1 MAKALSDYISENL
14 DMSAFEIDGLP
25 APVLRTDN
33 GSHDVTVTYTFDGG
47 RQLELYASHYKS
59 ESRNQFSAGIR
70 PQTFDGTFVRMS
82 IMDILVF
89 DRENISR
96 YGAKKFAE
104 YAVLNLKAYVGFLS
118 IPGNVE
124 AMLEKCN

>member
-1 MAKALSDYISENL
+1 MAKALSDYLSETL

-25 APVLRTDN
+25 TPELDVDN
-33 GSHDVTVTYTFDGG
+33 RSHDVTVTYTFDGG
-47 RQLELYASHYKS
+47 RQLQVYASHYKS
-59 ESRNQFSAGIR
+59 DRHNQYSAGIR
-70 PQTFDGTFVRMS
+70 PQTFDGTFMRIS

-89 DRENISR
+89 DRENIAR

-118 IPGNVE
+118 IPSNVE
-124 AMLEKCN
+124 EMLKKCR

>member
-14 DMSAFEIDGLP
+14 DLSAFEIDGLP
-25 APVLRTDN
+25 TPVLRTDN
-33 GSHDVTVTYTFDGG
+33 GSHDVTVTYNFDGG
-47 RQLELYASHYKS
+47 RQLQLYASHYKS
-59 ESRNQFSAGIR
+59 DRHNQYSAGIR
-70 PQTFDGTFVRMS
+70 PQTFDGTFVRIS

-124 AMLEKCN
+124 EMLKKCR

>member
-14 DMSAFEIDGLP
+14 DMSAFELDGLP
-25 APVLRTDN
+25 APVLDVDDR
-33 GSHDVTVTYTFDGG
+33 SHDVTITYTFDGG

-59 ESRNQFSAGIR
+59 ESRNQYSAGIR

-82 IMDILVF
+82 IMEILVF
-89 DRENISR
+89 DREDISR

-104 YAVLNLKAYVGFLS
+104 YAVLNLKAYAGFLS

-124 AMLEKCN
+124 AMLEKCA

>member
-14 DMSAFEIDGLP
+14 DVSAFEIDGLP
-25 APVLRTDN
+25 TPVVRTNDR
-33 GSHDVTVTYTFDGG
+33 SHDVTVTYTFDGG

-59 ESRNQFSAGIR
+59 DRHNQYSAGIR

-124 AMLEKCN
+124 TMLEKCA

>member
-25 APVLRTDN
+25 TPVLRTDN
-33 GSHDVTVTYTFDGG
+33 GSHDVTITYTFDGG

-59 ESRNQFSAGIR
+59 DRHNQYSAGIR
-70 PQTFDGTFVRMS
+70 PQTFDGTFVRIS
-82 IMDILVF
+82 IMEILVF

-96 YGAKKFAE
+96 YGAKKFAD

-118 IPGNVE
+118 DPGHVKVL
-124 AMLEKCN
+124 LEKCR

>member
-1 MAKALSDYISENL
+1 MAKVLSDYISENL
-14 DMSAFEIDGLP
+14 DLSAFKIDGLP

-47 RQLELYASHYKS
+47 RQLQLYASHYKS
-59 ESRNQFSAGIR
+59 DRHNQYSAGIR
-70 PQTFDGTFVRMS
+70 PQTFDGTFVTVS

-124 AMLEKCN
+124 EMLKKCR